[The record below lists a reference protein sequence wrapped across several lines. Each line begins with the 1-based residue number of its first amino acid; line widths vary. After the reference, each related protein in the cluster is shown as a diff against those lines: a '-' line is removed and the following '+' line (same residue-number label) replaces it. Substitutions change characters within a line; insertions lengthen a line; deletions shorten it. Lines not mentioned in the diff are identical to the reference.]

1 MHYTLPIFI
10 YIFFTNFRQAF
21 YFISPFRLLP
31 ILLSTSTN
39 PKCWVDDGKQERKT
53 KAKNRKK
60 QDGKRKTGSEW
71 ETRYKNAELRI
82 AN

>member
-21 YFISPFRLLP
+21 YFIIPLRLIP
-31 ILLSTSTN
+31 IILKTYTH
-39 PKCWVDDGKQERKT
+39 PKGQPNDGKQDKKT

-60 QDGKRKTGSEW
+60 QYGK
-71 ETRYKNAELRI
+71 I
-82 AN
+82 AREKQVHNGKPDTKMQN